1 MLEARVGLGP
11 GKQRDQIGLDEQ
23 IAREQ
28 MAEQLVAVVG
38 HRADAVEQMPLPAR
52 TWEKSELS
60 LV

>member
-1 MLEARVGLGP
+1 
-11 GKQRDQIGLDEQ
+11 
-23 IAREQ
+23 